1 MWAEYEISQ
10 PTNQKCITED
20 HGRIAELY
28 DHFLNTNHL
37 VLKIRFIDGQI
48 QEIQRKHNKRSNQ
61 NLFCDFIHRILY
73 GLQYSIWRKN

>member
-1 MWAEYEISQ
+1 MLTDYEIGQ
-10 PTNQKCITED
+10 PTNQKDITED

-61 NLFCDFIHRILY
+61 NLFCEFIHRILY